1 MQENMHDELEYRII
15 ETKKANNKQEDKKMG
30 DKKLVK
36 SADRK
41 ICGVCGGIGEYL
53 GIDPTV
59 IRLLWVVFTFM
70 GGAGLLAYIVAA
82 IIVPEV

>member
-1 MQENMHDELEYRII
+1 MQENMNDELEYRII
-15 ETKKANNKQEDKKMG
+15 ETENVNNNQEDDKMG
-30 DKKLVK
+30 DKKLTK
-36 SADRK
+36 SSNRM
-41 ICGVCGGIGEYL
+41 ICGVCAGIGEYL

-59 IRLLWVVFTFM
+59 VRLLWVVFSVM

>member
-1 MQENMHDELEYRII
+1 MQDELEYRII

-30 DKKLVK
+30 EKKLVK

-82 IIVPEV
+82 IIVPEM